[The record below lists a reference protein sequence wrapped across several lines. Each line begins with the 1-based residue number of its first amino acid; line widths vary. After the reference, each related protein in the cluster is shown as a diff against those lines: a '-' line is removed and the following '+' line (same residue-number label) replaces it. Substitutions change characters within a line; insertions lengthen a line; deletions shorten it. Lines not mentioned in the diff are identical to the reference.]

1 MSRSLAFAVALFVG
15 WSLHMAMADP
25 GGEPQAESMAAP
37 EYRVMSLID
46 MFKED
51 EVARKKI
58 GEMMFQV
65 RKSSDSPRVT
75 RTDLDVADYQRALD
89 RLAKEGWRLVTVN
102 KSNYW
107 VFMRENRAAD

>member
-1 MSRSLAFAVALFVG
+1 MNRSLALAAALLVG
-15 WSLHMAMADP
+15 WSLHLVMADSV
-25 GGEPQAESMAAP
+25 AETPAENATVP

-65 RKSSDSPRVT
+65 RKSSETSRTT

-107 VFMRENRAAD
+107 VFMRDVPVER

>member
-1 MSRSLAFAVALFVG
+1 MNRSLTLIAALMVG
-15 WSLHMAMADP
+15 WSLHLVTADSVA
-25 GGEPQAESMAAP
+25 EPQAESATVP

-65 RKSSDSPRVT
+65 RKSSETSRTT
-75 RTDLDVADYQRALD
+75 RTDLDVVDYQRALD
-89 RLAKEGWRLVTVN
+89 RLSQEGWRLVTVN

-107 VFMRENRAAD
+107 VFMREAPLKQ